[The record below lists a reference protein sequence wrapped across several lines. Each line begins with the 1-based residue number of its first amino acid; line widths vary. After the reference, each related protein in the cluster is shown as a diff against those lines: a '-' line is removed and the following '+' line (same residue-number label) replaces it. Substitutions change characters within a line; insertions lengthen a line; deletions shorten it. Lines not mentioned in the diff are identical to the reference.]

1 MKTPFVYGVAAE
13 EMYFTDREKETLRL
27 TMNFE
32 NGLNTII
39 ISPRRWGKTSLVNKV
54 AEQMKNLSEIRIV
67 RMDAFSVR
75 TPEDFYRLFA
85 TEIIKQ
91 TSTRVEEWMENAK
104 RFLSSLVPVVT
115 MSADPMSP
123 VSFSLKS
130 VVSNYGEE
138 VLALPE
144 RIAKEKNI
152 HIIICIDEFQQIGE
166 LNESITFQKKLR
178 SVWQHQHS
186 VSYCLYGS
194 KRHLLM
200 NMFGNRSYPFYKF
213 GDMIFLERIPIEYWY
228 EYIQKRFEQAGKQ
241 ISPEW
246 IDKIYA
252 YVDGNSSYVQ
262 QLSWLV
268 WARTTN
274 EANEEILADAQQD
287 LLLQNHALFME
298 QMNGLTQYQIRFVK
312 AIMDGKAL
320 EINRKDTIEEYEL
333 GSSANI
339 ATIKKALQ
347 KKELIEI
354 EGKDIYFSDP
364 IFIHWL
370 RVNMHLLT

>member
-1 MKTPFVYGVAAE
+1 MNAPFVYGVAAE
-13 EMYFTDREKETLRL
+13 EMYFTDREKETFRL

-32 NGLNTII
+32 NGLNTVI

-54 AEQMKNLSEIRIV
+54 ADQMKDRSDIRIV

-75 TPEDFYRLFA
+75 TPEDFFRLFA

-91 TSTRVEEWMENAK
+91 TATRTEEWMENAK
-104 RFLSSLVPVVT
+104 RFLSSLVPIIT
-115 MSADPMSP
+115 MSADPMNP

-138 VLALPE
+138 VLTLPE

-166 LNESITFQKKLR
+166 LNDSITFQKKLR

-200 NMFGNRSYPFYKF
+200 NMFGSRSYPFYKF

-228 EYIQKRFEQAGKQ
+228 EYIQKRFEQADKH
-241 ISPEW
+241 ISSEI
-246 IDKIYA
+246 IDQIYA

-262 QLSWLV
+262 QLSWLI
-268 WARTTN
+268 WARTTG
-274 EANEEILADAQQD
+274 EVNEEILTDAQQD
-287 LLLQNHALFME
+287 LLNQNHALFME
-298 QMNGLTQYQIRFVK
+298 QMNGLTQYQIRFVR
-312 AIMDGKAL
+312 AVMDGKAL

-354 EGKDIYFSDP
+354 DGKDIHFSDP

-370 RVNMHLLT
+370 HRNSHLLA

>member
-1 MKTPFVYGVAAE
+1 MKMPFVYGVAAE
-13 EMYFTDREKETLRL
+13 EMYFTDREKETFRL

-54 AEQMKNLSEIRIV
+54 AEQMKNHSEIRIV

-75 TPEDFYRLFA
+75 TPEDFYRMFA

-91 TSTRVEEWMENAK
+91 TATRVEEWMENAK

-115 MSADPMSP
+115 MSADPLNP

-138 VLALPE
+138 VLSLPE

-166 LNESITFQKKLR
+166 LNDSVTFQKKLR

-200 NMFGNRSYPFYKF
+200 NMFGSRSYPFYKF
-213 GDMIFLERIPIEYWY
+213 GDMIFLERIPIQYWY
-228 EYIQKRFEQAGKQ
+228 EYIQKRFEQAGKN
-241 ISPEW
+241 ISSEM
-246 IDKIYA
+246 IDQIYA

-274 EANEEILADAQQD
+274 DVNEEILTDAQQD
-287 LLLQNHALFME
+287 LLNQNHALFME
-298 QMNGLTQYQIRFVK
+298 QMNGLTQYQIRFVR
-312 AIMDGKAL
+312 AVMDGKAL

-354 EGKDIYFSDP
+354 EGKDIHFSDP

-370 RVNMHLLT
+370 HRNSHLLA

>member
-1 MKTPFVYGVAAE
+1 MKMPFVYGVAAE
-13 EMYFTDREKETLRL
+13 EMYFTDREKETFRL
-27 TMNFE
+27 TMNFK

-54 AEQMKNLSEIRIV
+54 AEQMKNHSEIRIV

-75 TPEDFYRLFA
+75 TPEDFYRMFA

-91 TSTRVEEWMENAK
+91 TATRVEDWMENAK

-115 MSADPMSP
+115 MSADTLNP

-138 VLALPE
+138 VLSLPE

-166 LNESITFQKKLR
+166 LNDSVTFQKKLR

-200 NMFGNRSYPFYKF
+200 NMFGSRSYPFYKF
-213 GDMIFLERIPIEYWY
+213 GDMIFLERIPIQYWY
-228 EYIQKRFEQAGKQ
+228 EYIQKRFEQAGKN
-241 ISPEW
+241 ISSEM
-246 IDKIYA
+246 IDQIYA

-274 EANEEILADAQQD
+274 DVNEEILTDAQQD
-287 LLLQNHALFME
+287 LLNQSHALFME
-298 QMNGLTQYQIRFVK
+298 QMNGLTQYQIRFVR
-312 AIMDGKAL
+312 AVMDGKAL

-354 EGKDIYFSDP
+354 EGKDIHFSDP

-370 RVNMHLLT
+370 HRNSHLLV

>member
-1 MKTPFVYGVAAE
+1 MKMPFVYGVAAE
-13 EMYFTDREKETLRL
+13 EMYFTDREKETFRL
-27 TMNFE
+27 TMNFK

-54 AEQMKNLSEIRIV
+54 AEQMKNHSEIRIV

-75 TPEDFYRLFA
+75 TPEDFYRMFA

-91 TSTRVEEWMENAK
+91 TATRVEEWMENAK

-115 MSADPMSP
+115 MSADTLNP

-138 VLALPE
+138 VLSLPE

-166 LNESITFQKKLR
+166 LNDSVTFQKKLR

-200 NMFGNRSYPFYKF
+200 NMFGSRSYPFYKF
-213 GDMIFLERIPIEYWY
+213 GDMIFLERIPIQYWY
-228 EYIQKRFEQAGKQ
+228 EYIQKRFEQAGKN
-241 ISPEW
+241 ISSEM
-246 IDKIYA
+246 IDQIYA

-274 EANEEILADAQQD
+274 DVNEEILTDAQQD
-287 LLLQNHALFME
+287 LLNQSHALFME
-298 QMNGLTQYQIRFVK
+298 QMNGLTQYQIRFVR
-312 AIMDGKAL
+312 AVMDGKAL

-354 EGKDIYFSDP
+354 EGKDIHFSDP

-370 RVNMHLLT
+370 HRNSHLLV

>member
-13 EMYFTDREKETLRL
+13 EMYFTDREKETYRL

-54 AEQMKNLSEIRIV
+54 AEQMKNHSEIRIV

-91 TSTRVEEWMENAK
+91 TASRVEEWMENAK

-138 VLALPE
+138 VLTLPE

-152 HIIICIDEFQQIGE
+152 HIVICIDEFQQIGE
-166 LNESITFQKKLR
+166 LNDSITFQKKLR

-200 NMFGNRSYPFYKF
+200 NMFGSRSYPFYKF

-228 EYIQKRFEQAGKQ
+228 EYIQKRFEQVGKQ
-241 ISPEW
+241 ISTEI
-246 IDKIYA
+246 IDQIYA

-287 LLLQNHALFME
+287 LLHQNHALFME
-298 QMNGLTQYQIRFVK
+298 QMNGLTQYQIRFVR

-354 EGKDIYFSDP
+354 EGKDIHFSDP

-370 RVNMHLLT
+370 RRNMHLLT